1 MERFGLPVN
10 ARRRI
15 LRTPAKLV
23 IAQKFAVLLANA
35 GVVVMN

>member
-15 LRTPAKLV
+15 LRTPANLLIEK
-23 IAQKFAVLLANA
+23 QFAALLNA

>member
-1 MERFGLPVN
+1 MERLGLPVN

-15 LRTPAKLV
+15 LRTPAKLL
-23 IAQKFAVLLANA
+23 IAQKFAALLNA